1 MKPCETVTKASAGV
15 ARLGGSLLLA
25 LALLQP
31 AQAGETQI
39 VIGTASSTGVYH
51 ITGQAFCRL
60 IEGPCH
66 ARPSEGSVAN
76 LRDLRHGEVPI
87 ALAQS
92 DQQYHAVEGRENF
105 ADTGPDD
112 SLRALF
118 SVHSEPFTLVVRREA
133 GIQGFD
139 DLKQRAVNIG
149 NPGSGQRATM
159 LQLMSARGWSLDDFA
174 LVNELP
180 ADQQSLEL
188 CHGNIDAMVYTVG
201 HPDLTIRQAV
211 DLCNAAVVGV
221 EGDFVE
227 ALVDDAPYYSLAE
240 IPAGLYY
247 PEQPEVKTFGV
258 RATVVA
264 SEATDPDQV
273 YTLVA
278 AVFDNF
284 ERFTAFHPAY
294 SVLEPERMIKEGLSA
309 PLHEGALRYYRE
321 RGWIEDEAN
330 GEENDAADEAET
342 NAETD

>member
-1 MKPCETVTKASAGV
+1 MKPCGTVTNPNAGL

-25 LALLQP
+25 LALMQP
-31 AQAGETQI
+31 ALAGERQI

-60 IEGPCH
+60 IEDPCH

-76 LRDLRHGEVPI
+76 LHSVRQGDVPI

-92 DQQYHAVEGRENF
+92 DQQYYALEGLGNF
-105 ADTGPDD
+105 SDAGPDD

-133 GIQGFD
+133 GIENFN
-139 DLKQRAVNIG
+139 DLEQRAVNIG

-159 LQLMSARGWSLDDFA
+159 LQLMAARGWTLRDFA
-174 LVNELP
+174 MVNELP

-221 EGDFVE
+221 EGDFVD
-227 ALVDDAPYYSLAE
+227 ALVAEAPYYSLAE

-284 ERFTAFHPAY
+284 ERFTSFHPAY
-294 SVLEPERMIKEGLSA
+294 SVLEPERMTKEGLSA

-330 GEENDAADEAET
+330 DEGNDEATEAET
-342 NAETD
+342 NAATD

>member
-1 MKPCETVTKASAGV
+1 MKPCGTVTKSTAGLAS
-15 ARLGGSLLLA
+15 LGGGLLVVLA
-25 LALLQP
+25 LSLP
-31 AQAGETQI
+31 AQAAEDQI

-51 ITGQAFCRL
+51 VTGQAFCRL
-60 IEGPCH
+60 LEGPCH

-76 LRDLRHGEVPI
+76 LRDIRRGEVPI

-92 DQQYHAVEGRENF
+92 DQQYYAVEGREGF
-105 ADTGPDD
+105 ADAGPDD
-112 SLRALF
+112 TLRALF
-118 SVHSEPFTLVVRREA
+118 SVHSEPFTLVVRRES

-139 DLKQRAVNIG
+139 DLEQRAVNIG

-159 LQLMSARGWSLDDFA
+159 LQLMSARGWTLDNFA

-201 HPDLTIRQAV
+201 HPDLSIRQAV

-221 EGDFVE
+221 EGDFV
-227 ALVDDAPYYSLAE
+227 ASLVDEAPYYSLAE

-247 PEQPEVKTFGV
+247 DDQPEVQTFGV

-284 ERFTAFHPAY
+284 ERFTDFHPAY
-294 SVLEPERMIKEGLSA
+294 AILEPERMIKDGLSA

-321 RGWIEDEAN
+321 RGWIEEASN
-330 GEENDAADEAET
+330 GEDKDATEEAET
-342 NAETD
+342 NAATD

>member
-1 MKPCETVTKASAGV
+1 MKLFGTVTHAIPGV
-15 ARLGGSLLLA
+15 ASLGGGLVVVLA
-25 LALLQP
+25 LSLP
-31 AQAGETQI
+31 AQAGEDQI
-39 VIGTASSTGVYH
+39 VIATASSTGVYH
-51 ITGQAFCRL
+51 ITGQAICRL

-76 LRDLRHGEVPI
+76 LHSVRQGEVQI

-92 DQQYHAVEGRENF
+92 DQQYYAVEGREGF
-105 ADTGPDD
+105 ADVGPDD

-133 GIQGFD
+133 GILGFD
-139 DLKQRAVNIG
+139 DLEQRAVNIG

-159 LQLMSARGWSLDDFA
+159 LQLMAARGWTLDNFA

-201 HPDLTIRQAV
+201 HPDLSTRQAV
-211 DLCNAAVVGV
+211 DLCNAALVGV

-227 ALVDDAPYYSLAE
+227 ALVDEAPYYSLAE

-247 PEQPEVKTFGV
+247 DEQPKVQTFGV

-264 SEATDPDQV
+264 NEATDADQV

-284 ERFTAFHPAY
+284 ERFTDFHPAY
-294 SVLEPERMIKEGLSA
+294 SLLAPERMLKEGLSA

-321 RGWIEDEAN
+321 QGWIEDANHEADDEV
-330 GEENDAADEAET
+330 EETSAE
-342 NAETD
+342 

>member
-1 MKPCETVTKASAGV
+1 MKPCGTITNAAS
-15 ARLGGSLLLA
+15 RLSSLGGSLLVA
-25 LALLQP
+25 LALSLP
-31 AQAGETQI
+31 AQAGKNQI
-39 VIGTASSTGVYH
+39 VIGTASTTGVYH

-60 IEGPCH
+60 IDGPCH

-76 LRDLRHGEVPI
+76 LHNVRNGEVPI

-92 DQQYHAVEGRENF
+92 DQQYYAVEGREGF
-105 ADTGPDD
+105 ANTGPDD

-139 DLKQRAVNIG
+139 DLEQRAVNIG

-159 LQLMSARGWSLDDFA
+159 LQLMAARGWTLDDFA

-180 ADQQSLEL
+180 ADQQSPEL

-201 HPDLTIRQAV
+201 HPDLSIRQAV
-211 DLCNAAVVGV
+211 DLCNAALVGV

-227 ALVDDAPYYSLAE
+227 ALVSEAPYYSLAE

-247 PEQPEVKTFGV
+247 PEQPEVRTFGV

-321 RGWIEDEAN
+321 QGWIEDAN
-330 GEENDAADEAET
+330 HEEDDKVEEVAAE
-342 NAETD
+342 

>member
-1 MKPCETVTKASAGV
+1 MKPCGTVTTSTAGV
-15 ARLGGSLLLA
+15 TSLGASLLTA
-25 LALLQP
+25 LTLSLP
-31 AQAGETQI
+31 AQAGEDGI
-39 VIGTASSTGVYH
+39 VIGTASATGVYH

-76 LRDLRHGEVPI
+76 LRDIRQGEVPI

-92 DQQYHAVEGRENF
+92 DQQYYAVEGRESF
-105 ADTGPDD
+105 TEAGPDD

-139 DLKQRAVNIG
+139 DLEQRAVNIG

-159 LQLMSARGWSLDDFA
+159 LQLMAARGWTLDDFA

-211 DLCNAAVVGV
+211 DLCNAAVIGV
-221 EGDFVE
+221 EGEFVQ
-227 ALVDDAPYYSLAE
+227 ALVDDAPYFALAE

-247 PEQPEVKTFGV
+247 AEQPEVQTFGV

-264 SEATDPDQV
+264 SEATDADHV

-321 RGWIEDEAN
+321 RGWIENGDES
-330 GEENDAADEAET
+330 EADNETQAEAE
-342 NAETD
+342 AD